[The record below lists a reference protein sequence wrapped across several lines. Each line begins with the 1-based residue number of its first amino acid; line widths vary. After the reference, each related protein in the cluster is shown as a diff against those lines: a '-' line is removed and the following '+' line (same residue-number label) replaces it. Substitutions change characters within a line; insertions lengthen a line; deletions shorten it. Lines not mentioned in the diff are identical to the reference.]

1 MSASPSPKV
10 DPVGAGAAGAPP
22 VAVAVDVP
30 HVGAD
35 ALTASTVG
43 NGLLAVLVRPAVGS
57 VVGAGDIPGL
67 GAHVI
72 HTLTRLV
79 AGTQTWRQSHEVV
92 SQNS

>member
-35 ALTASTVG
+35 ALTASTVC
-43 NGLLAVLVRPAVGS
+43 NGLLAVLV
-57 VVGAGDIPGL
+57 
-67 GAHVI
+67 
-72 HTLTRLV
+72 
-79 AGTQTWRQSHEVV
+79 
-92 SQNS
+92 